1 MSTSTTTH
9 PLQFQISPQRPTPQL
24 TQTQLDEVLDARLAD
39 RDGRQTGG
47 SVPLAE
53 LVEKARE
60 RVQPGAST
68 CAELSCNDRNHA
80 STCAELLQELLSNF
94 CGNYAE
100 ELFLNFFGTILS
112 SVGTLGLGHGL
123 TILELFWNSVGT
135 LGWEHGLTILELF
148 GNFFG
153 TLRP

>member
-9 PLQFQISPQRPTPQL
+9 PLQSQISPQRPTPKL

-68 CAELSCNDRNHA
+68 CAEL
-80 STCAELLQELLSNF
+80 LQELLSNF

-100 ELFLNFFGTILS
+100 ELLLNFFGTILS

-123 TILELFWNSVGT
+123 TILELFWNSLGA

-148 GNFFG
+148 GNLFG
-153 TLRP
+153 TFRP